1 MGLLPKWCH
10 CSAEYLIISYIVII
24 YVNTVY
30 SPKEQW
36 PPSLAPVSSHV
47 SLDLGLVVHEQ
58 NSQRLQGVHTSLL
71 VPTRSERVENQLIGM
86 ESVTMTAAFEQ
97 RIGFEGKYE
106 QIRLIT
112 LRRKRFDAPMG
123 RCTCLEQLHLRSC
136 QSGLIRTGWPHVSR
150 CSWKSTEICERRNFS
165 LRPSVAVRGHCVY
178 KVIYL
183 VINSLYRACTP
194 LHLLLFLKW
203 PLNR

>member
-24 YVNTVY
+24 HVNTVY
-30 SPKEQW
+30 SPKEHW
-36 PPSLAPVSSHV
+36 PPSLAPISSHV
-47 SLDLGLVVHEQ
+47 SLDLGLLVHEQ
-58 NSQRLQGVHTSLL
+58 SSQRLQGVHTSLL
-71 VPTRSERVENQLIGM
+71 VPTRSESAENQLAGT
-86 ESVTMTAAFEQ
+86 EAVTMTAALEW
-97 RIGFEGKYE
+97 RIVFEGKYE

-112 LRRKRFDAPMG
+112 LRRKRFDAPVG
-123 RCTCLEQLHLRSC
+123 RCTCLEQLHLCSC
-136 QSGLIRTGWPHVSR
+136 QSGLIRNWPHVSR
-150 CSWKSTEICERRNFS
+150 CGWKSTETCNFS
-165 LRPSVAVRGHCVY
+165 LRPSVAVRGHRVN